1 MKKILVVLLI
11 AILAISTVLLISCDK
26 KEEVE
31 ELKSEYTIVAP
42 DGAPAIAV
50 STFIKNTQVTDD
62 YKVSASVVA
71 PNLIKKEAIKSDF
84 AIVPANV
91 AATLFNAGEDCKLV
105 ASVTNGNMYIL
116 AKEQETNFTLENM
129 KGKMLYTI
137 GQGSVPALILLSILQ
152 KNNIEYVESE
162 TPVEGKVA
170 IQYCLEGSVVMTKL
184 KTATTQVYGNLAEP
198 AVNAA
203 TINQVGYKVADLQQ
217 LWKDATSSEI
227 VGYAQAVLIARG
239 KLCKDHPEVVESV
252 VKAIK
257 DSEEYVV
264 TNAQEVAENIANIYS
279 STSLKNKLFP
289 TVVRNCNVK
298 IYTAKDNYEYI
309 NTTLQAAYSINAAS
323 VGGSV
328 PAKDSGFYYL

>member
-137 GQGSVPALILLSILQ
+137 GQGSVPALILLSIL
-152 KNNIEYVESE
+152 SF
-162 TPVEGKVA
+162 
-170 IQYCLEGSVVMTKL
+170 
-184 KTATTQVYGNLAEP
+184 
-198 AVNAA
+198 
-203 TINQVGYKVADLQQ
+203 
-217 LWKDATSSEI
+217 SS
-227 VGYAQAVLIARG
+227 
-239 KLCKDHPEVVESV
+239 K
-252 VKAIK
+252 
-257 DSEEYVV
+257 
-264 TNAQEVAENIANIYS
+264 
-279 STSLKNKLFP
+279 
-289 TVVRNCNVK
+289 
-298 IYTAKDNYEYI
+298 
-309 NTTLQAAYSINAAS
+309 
-323 VGGSV
+323 
-328 PAKDSGFYYL
+328 